1 MTRLNQLKALL
12 ALALAVAAAF
22 WLGLVWPRMSAR
34 LPTAAI
40 AAPAETAARAEAP
53 SVRPRTDFSADE
65 QATIDQFRNSSPSVV
80 YITTLTRRRDFFTM
94 NVQEIPS
101 GTGSGFVWDDR
112 GHIITNFHVIENAS
126 RFQVT
131 LSDQTTWPGD
141 VVGYAPG
148 KDLAVL
154 RIEAP
159 SESLRALPL
168 GSSETLQVGQKVLAI
183 GNPFGLD
190 HTLTT
195 GVISAL
201 GRAITSRDET
211 RIEDV
216 IQTDAAI
223 NPGNSGGPLLDSAG
237 RLIGVNTLIYS
248 PSGASAGIG
257 FAIPVDTVRWVV
269 PDLIE
274 YGRILRPA
282 LGIYPI
288 SNDVARRSGI
298 EGVMFLRVDPGGS
311 ADRAGLRPLR
321 RDRRGRLVPG
331 DIITAIDGEK
341 VASRGDLTLILEKKE
356 IGEEVS
362 VTYVRDRREYEV
374 SVVLQGNG

>member
-1 MTRLNQLKALL
+1 MPRLTPLNSLL
-12 ALALAVAAAF
+12 ALVFGAGIF
-22 WLGLVWPRMSAR
+22 WLGLVWPRLSEQ
-34 LPTAAI
+34 LPTAAG
-40 AAPAETAARAEAP
+40 AAIVETQGEAAVPSAGPRTDLSADELRTIDLFRDTAP
-53 SVRPRTDFSADE
+53 SVVF
-65 QATIDQFRNSSPSVV
+65 
-80 YITTLTRRRDFFTM
+80 ITTLTRRRDFFTM

-101 GTGSGFVWDDR
+101 GTGSGFIWDDR

-126 RFQVT
+126 RYLVT
-131 LSDQTTWPGD
+131 LSDQTTWPAKI
-141 VVGYAPG
+141 VGFAPG

-159 SESLRALPL
+159 SESLRPLPL
-168 GSSETLQVGQKVLAI
+168 GSSETLLVGQKVLAI

-223 NPGNSGGPLLDSAG
+223 NPGNSGGPLLDSSG

-257 FAIPVDTVRWVV
+257 FAIPVDTVSWVV

-274 YGRILRPA
+274 YGQIRRPA

-288 SNDVARRSGI
+288 SSDAARRAGV

-331 DIITAIDGEK
+331 DVIIAIDGEK

-356 IGEEVS
+356 IGDEVTVS
-362 VTYVRDRREYEV
+362 FVRDRREYEV
-374 SVVLQGNG
+374 EVVLQGNN

>member
-1 MTRLNQLKALL
+1 MPRLTPLNSLL
-12 ALALAVAAAF
+12 ALVFGAGIF
-22 WLGLVWPRMSAR
+22 WLGLVWPRLSEQ
-34 LPTAAI
+34 LPTAAG
-40 AAPAETAARAEAP
+40 AAIVETQGEAAVPSAGPRTDLSADELRTIDLFRDTAP
-53 SVRPRTDFSADE
+53 SVVF
-65 QATIDQFRNSSPSVV
+65 
-80 YITTLTRRRDFFTM
+80 ITTLTRRRDFFTM

-101 GTGSGFVWDDR
+101 GTGSGFIWDDR

-126 RFQVT
+126 RYLVT
-131 LSDQTTWPGD
+131 LSDQTTWPAKI
-141 VVGYAPG
+141 VGFAPG

-159 SESLRALPL
+159 SESLRPLPL
-168 GSSETLQVGQKVLAI
+168 GSSETLLVGQKVLAI

-223 NPGNSGGPLLDSAG
+223 NPGNSGGPLLDSSG

-257 FAIPVDTVRWVV
+257 FAIPVDTVSWVV

-274 YGRILRPA
+274 YGQIRRTA

-288 SNDVARRSGI
+288 SSDAARRAGI

-311 ADRAGLRPLR
+311 ADRAGLRPR
-321 RDRRGRLVPG
+321 RRERGRLVPG
-331 DIITAIDGEK
+331 DVIIAIDGEK

-356 IGEEVS
+356 IGDEVTVS
-362 VTYVRDRREYEV
+362 FVRDRREYEV
-374 SVVLQGNG
+374 EVVLQGNN